1 MGSAVSLSKNP
12 IKIQRDQKR
21 YDFTFIPQKQAQIG
35 KFFMINE
42 DTSSINER
50 PSSKTCSLP
59 CDYNIKN
66 SHNFTK
72 IIKKLNEVSP
82 TCSIWEIWKS
92 FFNISVLENYSEI
105 PIIKN
110 VSEDVILKDI
120 NRTFPNH
127 PFFDQA
133 QYGLY
138 GQYALYRVLGKFSS
152 MYPKVGYCQGMNYI
166 VGFLLMVS
174 GSAESE
180 VFSFFIHLCEEF
192 SLFECFSEEMQGLHK
207 KMWMFDKLLKKFSP
221 ELSNHFIAQELTED
235 MWIFKWF
242 LSLYTTVFDLKSI
255 PVIWRFILERGPRGL
270 FELGLGILSLLK
282 AELLKSDLSEIL
294 QIFDELSSGKLKPEK
309 IKSAAKKHKIKSTKF
324 EKLQKDHRVF
334 AEKLNS
340 EVKNSENVKIE
351 KKNVSKN
358 NKSQYLVVQE
368 ITETLDDLPPFLKSK
383 SGYCTPN
390 RGASH
395 THKVFDYYKMGRVS
409 FIEDKTLTEDESVNT
424 KQFLDDLVS
433 DKVTGDSF
441 IIQICKDNK

>member
-1 MGSAVSLSKNP
+1 MGSAVTLSTKP
-12 IKIQRDQKR
+12 ITIQRDQKK
-21 YDFTFIPQKQAQIG
+21 YDFTFKSQQQAQIG

-42 DTSSINER
+42 EISSINER
-50 PSSKTCSLP
+50 PSIKNYTLP
-59 CDYNIKN
+59 CEYNIKN
-66 SHNFTK
+66 SHNFAKTR
-72 IIKKLNEVSP
+72 KKLTEVSP
-82 TCSIWEIWKS
+82 TCSVWDLWKS
-92 FFNISVLENYSEI
+92 YFNVSGLENYSEI

-133 QYGLY
+133 QFGLF

-166 VGFLLMVS
+166 VGFLLMIS
-174 GSAESE
+174 GSEESE

-221 ELSNHFIAQELTED
+221 ELSNHFVAQELTED

-255 PVIWRFILERGPRGL
+255 PVVWGFILVRGPRGI

-282 AELLKSDLSEIL
+282 NELLKSDLSEIL
-294 QIFDELSSGKLKPEK
+294 QIFEELGSGKLKPEK
-309 IKSAAKKHKIKSTKF
+309 IKSAARKYKIKSTKF
-324 EKLQKDHRVF
+324 EKLQRDHRVF
-334 AEKLNS
+334 AEKQYS
-340 EVKNSENVKIE
+340 VVKCLENVKIE
-351 KKNVSKN
+351 NKNLSKN
-358 NKSQYLVVQE
+358 NKSGYLVVQE
-368 ITETLDDLPPFLKSK
+368 ITETLDDLPPFFKSK

-390 RGASH
+390 RGTNH
-395 THKVFDYYKMGRVS
+395 THKPFDYYKMGRVS
-409 FIEDKTLTEDESVNT
+409 FIEDKTLIEDESVNT